1 MSAKQFKPS
10 PFFQTVS
17 DEERKEMRE
26 KLQGKAITI
35 QTKETMKL
43 LRNLFKRWGTTDLA
57 FTCIHDTL
65 QMSVYNDEEMRG
77 QMLLWKDL
85 AKQGKLE
92 VLEGNNYS
100 HTIDGKEYYFLT
112 ITPIGN
118 ETILSPIGVA
128 TGFLVNGY
136 VYGFRRKTNRDAVF
150 QYVKKFCR
158 KEENDE

>member
-1 MSAKQFKPS
+1 MASTKQSKPS
-10 PFFQTVS
+10 PFFHTVS
-17 DEERKEMRE
+17 DEERKDMRE

-65 QMSVYNDEEMRG
+65 QMSVFNDEEMRG

-92 VLEGNNYS
+92 VLECNNYS

-112 ITPIGN
+112 ITPIGH
-118 ETILSPIGVA
+118 ETMISPIGIA

-158 KEENDE
+158 KED